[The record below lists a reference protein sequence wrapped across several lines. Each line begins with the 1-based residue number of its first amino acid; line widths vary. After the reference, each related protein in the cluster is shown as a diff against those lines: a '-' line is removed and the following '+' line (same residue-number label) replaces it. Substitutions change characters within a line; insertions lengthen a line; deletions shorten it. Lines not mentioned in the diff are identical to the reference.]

1 MENLQLQLE
10 SEERHDKTINTN
22 NCIYR
27 YNFTQEFMEELYK
40 FSKIHQYDDRKSF
53 KEYWDIW
60 VIQQDEIISNE
71 CNRLNILKYNG
82 NILDKMYKS
91 ARYYFRK
98 KSTSITIPIERKNY
112 SSVNK
117 CILDLMD
124 THILSEKN
132 NVDYK
137 PSTGFISF
145 CSKNTEELKL
155 EIGRLMEHKMNST
168 EIKHKIK
175 KTYKNRYFIMKTK

>member
-1 MENLQLQLE
+1 MENLPIQLE
-10 SEERHDKTINTN
+10 SEERHDIMINT

-40 FSKIHQYDDRKSF
+40 FSKIHQYDDRKIF

-60 VIQQDEIISNE
+60 VIQQDEIITNE

-98 KSTSITIPIERKNY
+98 KSTSITKPIERKNY

-117 CILDLMD
+117 CILELMD
-124 THILSEKN
+124 SHILSEKN

-137 PSTGFISF
+137 PSTGFICF
-145 CSKNTEELKL
+145 CSKNPE
-155 EIGRLMEHKMNST
+155 EIGRLMENKMSSN
-168 EIKHKIK
+168 EIKNKIK